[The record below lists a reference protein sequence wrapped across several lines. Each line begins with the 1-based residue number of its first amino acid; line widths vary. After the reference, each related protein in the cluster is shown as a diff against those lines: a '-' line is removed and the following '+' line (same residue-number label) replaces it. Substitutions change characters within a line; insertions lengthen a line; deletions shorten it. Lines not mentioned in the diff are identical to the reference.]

1 MASSLFIYM
10 NGYEVGEYIRRSGGV
25 HELVYHDSWLGLRGA
40 LPLSLS
46 LPLTDK
52 SHKGDVVY
60 NYFDNM
66 LPDSMD
72 IRNRIQ
78 ARFGA
83 KTNQPFDLL
92 SCIGNDCVGAIQLT
106 SGRTGLDVKKI
117 EGIPLN
123 ESEIAEDLRNYK
135 ALPLGMSKDREF
147 RISIAGVQEKTALLR
162 HQGQW
167 QRPVG
172 ATPTTHILKLPIGRI
187 DHAGIDLSDSTEN
200 EWLCLEILR
209 GFGLPVAAASVEKFE
224 NIKVL
229 VVERFDRKFAEDKSS
244 GQTICTAI
252 AARRVA
258 PKDGRN
264 DQSSGQTICTAIAAR
279 RVAPKDGRNNNSW
292 IIRLPVEDM
301 CQACGIAPALKYENE
316 GGPGIT
322 KIMEV
327 LRSSLRPENDRFQF
341 MRTVFLFW
349 LLGAVDGHA
358 KNFSIFLHQGGR
370 FELTPVYDVISAYPL
385 AEKRQIEYRNLK
397 MAMALRG
404 KNVHYAWHEIMLRH
418 WFGHSAKVDFPRTQM
433 QQIIDDVA
441 ARLDSVIETA
451 AANIP
456 ADFPDDIAEPIFAGM
471 RRGIKQVS

>member
-10 NGYEVGEYIRRSGGV
+10 NGHEVGEYIRRSGGV
-25 HELVYHDSWLGLRGA
+25 HELVYNDSWLDLRGA

-52 SHKGDVVY
+52 RHKGDVVY
-60 NYFDNM
+60 NYFDNL

-92 SCIGNDCVGAIQLT
+92 SCIGKDCVGAIQLT
-106 SGRTGLDVKKI
+106 NERTQIDVKKI
-117 EGIPLN
+117 EGIPLD
-123 ESEIAEDLRNYK
+123 EKTIAEELRNYR

-147 RISIAGVQEKTALLR
+147 RISIAGVQEKTALLM
-162 HQGQW
+162 HQRQW

-209 GFGLPVAAASVEKFE
+209 GFGLPVPAARVEKFE
-224 NIKVL
+224 DIKTL
-229 VVERFDRKFAEDKSS
+229 VVDRFDRK
-244 GQTICTAI
+244 I
-252 AARRVA
+252 A
-258 PKDGRN
+258 D
-264 DQSSGQTICTAIAAR
+264 
-279 RVAPKDGRNNNSW
+279 NNSW
-292 IIRLPVEDM
+292 IIRLPIEDM
-301 CQACGIAPALKYENE
+301 CQANGVAPALKYENE
-316 GGPGIT
+316 GGPGIA
-322 KIMEV
+322 KIMKL
-327 LRSSLRPENDRFQF
+327 LRSSLHAEQDRYRF
-341 MRTVFLFW
+341 MQTVFLFW
-349 LLGAVDGHA
+349 LLGAIDGHA

-385 AEKRQIEYRNLK
+385 AEKRQVEYKDLK
-397 MAMALRG
+397 MAMALHS
-404 KNVHYAWHEIMLRH
+404 KNVHYAWHEIMPRH
-418 WFGHSAKVDFPRTQM
+418 WFIHSAKVDFPEVQM
-433 QQIIDDVA
+433 QKIIGNTAD
-441 ARLDSVIETA
+441 RLDSVIDTA

-456 ADFPDDIAEPIFAGM
+456 DDFPAVIAEMIFAGM
-471 RRGIKQVS
+471 RRCMGRIN

>member
-25 HELVYHDSWLGLRGA
+25 HELVYHDSWLGLKGA

-78 ARFGA
+78 AKFGA

-106 SGRTGLDVKKI
+106 SGRTALDVKKI

-123 ESEIAEDLRNYK
+123 ESEIAEELRNYK

-147 RISIAGVQEKTALLR
+147 RISIAGVQEKTALLM
-162 HQGQW
+162 QEGQW
-167 QRPVG
+167 RRPVG
-172 ATPTTHILKLPIGRI
+172 TTPTTHILKLPIGRI

-209 GFGLPVAAASVEKFE
+209 SFGLPVAVATIEKFE

-244 GQTICTAI
+244 GQTICTAT

-264 DQSSGQTICTAIAAR
+264 D
-279 RVAPKDGRNNNSW
+279 KSW
-292 IIRLPVEDM
+292 IIRHPVEDM
-301 CQACGIAPALKYENE
+301 CQASGIAPALKYENE

-418 WFGHSAKVDFPRTQM
+418 WFSHSAKVDFPKTQM

-471 RRGIKQVS
+471 RRCIKQVS

>member
-10 NGYEVGEYIRRSGGV
+10 NGHEVGEYIRRSGGV
-25 HELVYHDSWLGLRGA
+25 HELVYNDSWLDLRGA

-52 SHKGDVVY
+52 RHKGDVVY
-60 NYFDNM
+60 NYFDNL

-92 SCIGNDCVGAIQLT
+92 SCIGKDCVGAIQLT
-106 SGRTGLDVKKI
+106 NERTQIDVKKI
-117 EGIPLN
+117 EGIPLD
-123 ESEIAEDLRNYK
+123 EKTIAEELRNYR

-147 RISIAGVQEKTALLR
+147 RISIAGVQEKTALLM
-162 HQGQW
+162 HQRQW

-209 GFGLPVAAASVEKFE
+209 GFGLPVPAARVEVFE
-224 NIKVL
+224 DIKTL
-229 VVERFDRKFAEDKSS
+229 VVDRFDRK
-244 GQTICTAI
+244 I
-252 AARRVA
+252 A
-258 PKDGRN
+258 D
-264 DQSSGQTICTAIAAR
+264 
-279 RVAPKDGRNNNSW
+279 NNSW
-292 IIRLPVEDM
+292 IIRLPIEDM
-301 CQACGIAPALKYENE
+301 CQANGVAPALKYENE
-316 GGPGIT
+316 GGPGIA
-322 KIMEV
+322 KIMKL
-327 LRSSLRPENDRFQF
+327 LRSSLHTEQDRYRF
-341 MRTVFLFW
+341 MQTVFLFW
-349 LLGAVDGHA
+349 LLGAIDGHA

-385 AEKRQIEYRNLK
+385 AEKRQVEYRDLK
-397 MAMALRG
+397 MAMALHS
-404 KNVHYAWHEIMLRH
+404 KNVHYAWHEIMPRH
-418 WFGHSAKVDFPRTQM
+418 WFIHSAKVDFPEVQM
-433 QQIIDDVA
+433 QKIIGNTAD
-441 ARLDSVIETA
+441 RLDSVIDTA

-456 ADFPDDIAEPIFAGM
+456 EDFPAVIAEMIFAGM
-471 RRGIKQVS
+471 RRCMGRIT